1 MLDTSERILRDLGYA
16 IISRYFIEEPSS
28 LKSEENYIEF

>member
-16 IISRYFIEEPSS
+16 IISRYFLEEPSS
-28 LKSEENYIEF
+28 LKSGRIINEF